1 MSQENVEIV
10 RRGWEAWVRGDLDA
24 LLELCD
30 PAVEWDTTHMEGW
43 PEDAV
48 YFGRGG
54 VRRFL
59 EEWLGSWERFESGAE
74 KILEAGGDRVV
85 VICWQQGF
93 GPGSEVPVHMDWA
106 QICTLQR
113 GLVCRVE
120 AYSDRAQALEAA
132 GLRAMSQ
139 ENVEIVLRSLDAWN
153 RRDIAGALAL
163 ADPEAE
169 YVNPASAVEPGTRR
183 GTTELTAVLRAQWET
198 LTDGRWEID
207 RIYDRG
213 EEVIALGRVS
223 RRMPG
228 SDARIEDQVLTSWK
242 INSGKVVRVETL
254 GFGRAEVQS
263 ALEAAGL
270 RE

>member
-30 PAVEWDTTHMEGW
+30 PAVGWDTTHMEGW

-48 YFGRGG
+48 YFGRDG

-59 EEWLGSWERFESGAE
+59 EEWLGSWEWFESGAE

-132 GLRAMSQ
+132 GLREEAMSQ
-139 ENVEIVLRSLDAWN
+139 ENVELAYRVWDAVSQRDLDAH
-153 RRDIAGALAL
+153 LAL
-163 ADPEAE
+163 YDPDVEIEPRTAVAVGISYHGQDGVRRWWDDMLSAFPDIGMEVLEARDL
-169 YVNPASAVEPGTRR
+169 GDLT
-183 GTTELTAVLRAQWET
+183 LTAT
-198 LTDGRWEID
+198 
-207 RIYDRG
+207 RIRG
-213 EEVIALGRVS
+213 HGA
-223 RRMPG
+223 G
-228 SDARIEDQVLTSWK
+228 SDVLVEQTLWQVIEWRDKKCVWWGSYG
-242 INSGKVVRVETL
+242 SERE
-254 GFGRAEVQS
+254 
-263 ALEAAGL
+263 ALEAVGL